1 MMKRKRNYL
10 ILFISGWIYFVATRD
25 RMPIRSD
32 LIHLSSITRCLC
44 PILLQAPIL
53 YLCRLIYPFH
63 SPRLLIFR
71 CHRCQLLGHLLRS
84 RWFPT
89 FPDQASHWKICFDL
103 LAWRMMSRI
112 GNQIFRS
119 HLMFPLVF
127 DSVVPPSNSFR
138 SQRIR
143 KFQFYSFQY
152 VCQTLHVQRCCLY
165 RTIRANCCQQ
175 WVMLPSLWQA
185 VSRSGLRFFNMLD
198 PWYWSKSTNFSKMP
212 LMSKKRQWLCH

>member
-112 GNQIFRS
+112 GNQIFLS
-119 HLMFPLVF
+119 HLMFTLVF
-127 DSVVPPSNSFR
+127 DSVVPPSNHQT
-138 SQRIR
+138 QRILGFLAL
-143 KFQFYSFQY
+143 KEHVSFSFIHFSTFVKHCMY
-152 VCQTLHVQRCCLY
+152 RDAACTALFVPTVVNNGWCCRLCDEPSADLVCASSIWSIRGIGASRPIFPRC
-165 RTIRANCCQQ
+165 
-175 WVMLPSLWQA
+175 
-185 VSRSGLRFFNMLD
+185 
-198 PWYWSKSTNFSKMP
+198 
-212 LMSKKRQWLCH
+212 H